1 VKTVAEMFY
10 KIFEE
15 SESKEK
21 VEQPQEFENLEQ
33 QFVQNLSKD
42 QRNMFLDLE
51 IFYMEIVK
59 NHSILLIEFL
69 LKILMNEAY

>member
-1 VKTVAEMFY
+1 MKTVAEMFY

-59 NHSILLIEFL
+59 KHSILLIEFL